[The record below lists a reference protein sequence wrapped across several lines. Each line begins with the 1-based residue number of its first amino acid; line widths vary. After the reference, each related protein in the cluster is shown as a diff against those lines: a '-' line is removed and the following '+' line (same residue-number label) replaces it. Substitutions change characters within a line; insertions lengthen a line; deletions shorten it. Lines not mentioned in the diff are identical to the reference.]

1 MRQNVK
7 PICDLAIDMAEYGG
21 TGEKIEEY
29 LLSPRYGIKKHIYI
43 VKSDGEERKTG
54 ILKGRYVTLSRKTA
68 LKQDEDEKASFK
80 KFLSDAISETIEFL
94 SLKPNYKVLV
104 AGLGNGYMTS
114 DALGKK
120 TVEKIIATRGIREG
134 LDKVREISAVAVGV
148 SGITGVESYEA
159 IRGLAR
165 EIAPDL
171 VVCVD
176 SLCGFRTDR
185 IGRAYQIST
194 CGIEAGSGGG
204 KSSGVRID
212 EKLLGV
218 PVLSVGVPF
227 VVSARRLLYDVSGG
241 ESGFD
246 PLSPEEDMFVTPREV
261 DAILDE
267 CSSVIA
273 SAINAAL
280 L

>member
-1 MRQNVK
+1 M
-7 PICDLAIDMAEYGG
+7 
-21 TGEKIEEY
+21 
-29 LLSPRYGIKKHIYI
+29 
-43 VKSDGEERKTG
+43 KSDGEERKTG

-134 LDKVREISAVAVGV
+134 LDAVREISAVAVGV

-171 VVCVD
+171 VICVD

-273 SAINAAL
+273 SAINSAL